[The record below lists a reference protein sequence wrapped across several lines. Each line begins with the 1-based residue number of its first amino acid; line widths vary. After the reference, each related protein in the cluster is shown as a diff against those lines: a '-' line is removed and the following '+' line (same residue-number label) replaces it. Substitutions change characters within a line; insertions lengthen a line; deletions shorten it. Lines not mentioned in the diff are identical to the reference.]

1 MIIIVHVG
9 SIPDAVLTV
18 HLHAQAAGL
27 QNIRSVVMIV
37 LEPSSLDYKRWH
49 DLMLLTLHRYTLDDH
64 VLSDIADL
72 SIYWARLDNI
82 VVTLILGTISP
93 KLHGIVRE
101 PMETTRQAR
110 LAIKAQFLNNS
121 EAHVL

>member
-1 MIIIVHVG
+1 
-9 SIPDAVLTV
+9 
-18 HLHAQAAGL
+18 
-27 QNIRSVVMIV
+27 
-37 LEPSSLDYKRWH
+37 
-49 DLMLLTLHRYTLDDH
+49 MLLTLHRYTLDDH

-101 PMETTRQAR
+101 LMETTRQAR